1 MVASESDGAL
11 AVIYNAG
18 VKENA
23 GVPLI
28 NCAVDSA
35 DWNGATTQQI
45 INTIT
50 SKMADGSL
58 DNTVVLMH
66 ETYDTTAEAMEYLAP
81 YMKEQGWQ
89 IVTVSEMFKAN
100 GKEMKNGEVY
110 NYVS

>member
-1 MVASESDGAL
+1 
-11 AVIYNAG
+11 
-18 VKENA
+18 
-23 GVPLI
+23 
-28 NCAVDSA
+28 
-35 DWNGATTQQI
+35 
-45 INTIT
+45 
-50 SKMADGSL
+50 
-58 DNTVVLMH
+58 MH